1 MNIEQTNV
9 GIQLSQIG
17 VGVGLIQGVSYKK
30 VDVWVDNKKNMDTVF
45 PNSGNFGMCHP
56 VFKMYIRGKDRELTD

>member
-30 VDVWVDNKKNMDTVF
+30 VDVWVYKKQDMDSVF
-45 PNSGNFGMCHP
+45 PKSRNF
-56 VFKMYIRGKDRELTD
+56 

>member
-1 MNIEQTNV
+1 MNIEKTNV

-30 VDVWVDNKKNMDTVF
+30 VDVWVYKKQDMDSVF
-45 PNSGNFGMCHP
+45 PKSRNFGMCHP